1 MNICEIINKFELKKS
16 FELIGLGIIP
26 DQVLYFI
33 QTNIMLE
40 KFLFEIPLYWD
51 DQIHVWIHKVD
62 SGCKCNFSP
71 IVDGYYKNLIKW
83 FKTVPLSR
91 SVIQYIFRP
100 FDSLMIHSVKISA
113 FRKILS
119 DKSIQIFVGIPSLAI
134 IRPWKVKICTQL
146 LSVNSWFTNSLPLSV
161 FVVGM
166 KDGEFSNG

>member
-1 MNICEIINKFELKKS
+1 MFE
-16 FELIGLGIIP
+16 FTRW
-26 DQVLYFI
+26 I
-33 QTNIMLE
+33 QDVNAT
-40 KFLFEIPLYWD
+40 FPPLLTATTKISSSD
-51 DQIHVWIHKVD
+51 
-62 SGCKCNFSP
+62 
-71 IVDGYYKNLIKW
+71 L
-83 FKTVPLSR
+83 KTVPLSR

-119 DKSIQIFVGIPSLAI
+119 DKSIQIFVGIPSQAI
-134 IRPWKVKICTQL
+134 IRPWKLKICTQL